1 MIHRLRDSSEG
12 LTMGPRGDGAERNDA
27 DNQAAGGNR
36 YRPGY
41 ELVAERLLQ
50 YIAEQNL
57 RPGDR
62 LPTEQ
67 GLADLLGTTRNQM
80 REAVKVLAAIGRL
93 SVRRGAGIF
102 VASSGGTLADEELA
116 HFQPTDMAHVL
127 MLLDFRRLIEAE
139 TARRAASVATPIQ
152 VRAIRESAQ
161 ESLDVG
167 AAMDVQGF
175 ARADT
180 LFHDA
185 VADAADNVFLQSS
198 VANIRS
204 FAAQTDTLLFHGDVP
219 GSLEVAGRQ
228 HVAIAEAISAGDPER
243 AAQLMTA
250 HIDTTQHQFERKI
263 RNRLASTVSDEV
275 LPDSHHSPGAA
286 LSWRSAQP
294 GPSGPS
300 GVRTPHSA
308 AGRKRS

>member
-1 MIHRLRDSSEG
+1 VADS
-12 LTMGPRGDGAERNDA
+12 AERDA
-27 DNQAAGGNR
+27 EEAGSDR

-50 YIAEQNL
+50 HIAEQNL
-57 RPGDR
+57 HPGDR

-102 VASSGGTLADEELA
+102 VAASNGTLADEELA
-116 HFQPTDMAHVL
+116 HFQPTDIAHVS

-139 TARRAASVATPIQ
+139 TARRAASLATPIQ
-152 VRAIRESAQ
+152 ARAIRESAE
-161 ESLDVG
+161 ESLRTGTAQDT
-167 AAMDVQGF
+167 QGF
-175 ARADT
+175 ANADK

-185 VADAADNVFLQSS
+185 VAIAADNVFLQSN
-198 VANIRS
+198 VVNIRR

-228 HVAIAEAISAGDPER
+228 HVAIAAAVSDGDPDR
-243 AAQLMTA
+243 AAELMTA
-250 HIDTTQHQFERKI
+250 HIDTTQRQFERKI
-263 RNRLASTVSDEV
+263 RNRMFTMKD
-275 LPDSHHSPGAA
+275 
-286 LSWRSAQP
+286 
-294 GPSGPS
+294 
-300 GVRTPHSA
+300 
-308 AGRKRS
+308 